1 MAQRIKL
8 QSKKAKAADKA
19 AVTKRAAKA
28 GKQAAKSKT
37 VKPKELK
44 EVRDRGKSA
53 ITKAP
58 KRSSRTTS
66 AASTST
72 SPLDDFSDN
81 ELDRLIKARRLARKQ
96 ASPAPSQAIYDL
108 SEMVVPGSYELPEEV
123 DDDDDDGEYDD
134 AVEGSGE
141 EDGEGEEDDEDESAE
156 EVAAATPRQE
166 VTAMDVDDGAKATD
180 AGGFNNNTALT
191 PPQLMKYVQKSNAAQ
206 LKAHSEQMALMQSLV
221 AKMQTSIADGSFAS
235 AKGLVPGNYQRKF
248 GSKHGSCKQ
257 RVINLLARET
267 GAVSYTFGPARLEQE
282 LMPIVVGKPYANCAE
297 DEKAF
302 FRSEYHSAMS
312 HVQSK
317 ALVDTRNATIS
328 KLLVEF
334 LLPPIEKPR
343 SENPPFLHI
352 HVSKFDELLKPVKG
366 VDPTDPQYAR
376 FSAWHA
382 DFDASNKLMCF
393 QKRE

>member
-1 MAQRIKL
+1 M
-8 QSKKAKAADKA
+8 
-19 AVTKRAAKA
+19 
-28 GKQAAKSKT
+28 
-37 VKPKELK
+37 LK
-44 EVRDRGKSA
+44 CTQTDTQNTLRRHR
-53 ITKAP
+53 
-58 KRSSRTTS
+58 KRSSEWLLRG
-66 AASTST
+66 
-72 SPLDDFSDN
+72 
-81 ELDRLIKARRLARKQ
+81 RC
-96 ASPAPSQAIYDL
+96 
-108 SEMVVPGSYELPEEV
+108 VVGV
-123 DDDDDDGEYDD
+123 
-134 AVEGSGE
+134 
-141 EDGEGEEDDEDESAE
+141 
-156 EVAAATPRQE
+156 
-166 VTAMDVDDGAKATD
+166 
-180 AGGFNNNTALT
+180 
-191 PPQLMKYVQKSNAAQ
+191 
-206 LKAHSEQMALMQSLV
+206 
-221 AKMQTSIADGSFAS
+221 
-235 AKGLVPGNYQRKF
+235 
-248 GSKHGSCKQ
+248 
-257 RVINLLARET
+257 
-267 GAVSYTFGPARLEQE
+267 E